1 MRNIPPVPLVPN
13 PETAEAERAVGFK
26 LAGDPIG
33 KRHRIGG
40 EPDWIQGEDFPA
52 CACGRRMSFYGQL
65 DSLGDAHVIGDC
77 GMVYVFLCWDCLEA
91 KSVVQS
97 F

>member
-1 MRNIPPVPLVPN
+1 MLIPPVPLIPK
-13 PETAEAERAVGFK
+13 PETPEAQHAVGFK
-26 LAGDPIG
+26 LAGEPIG

-40 EPDWIQGEDFPA
+40 NPEWIQGEDIPS
-52 CACGRRMSFYGQL
+52 CSCGKPMDFYGQL
-65 DSLGDAHVIGDC
+65 DSLGDGHSIGDC
-77 GMVYVFLCWDCLEA
+77 GMIYVFLCWDCLEA